1 MAAIFRQYAAL
12 HSAYTARH
20 IEIQPLRTGC
30 AALQGSMSATDE
42 HYEGQLIARP
52 DDQVSF
58 PKALL
63 LGLQHVMAMDVYV
76 VPFIIG
82 AALALSHAEAASLI
96 QSTFL
101 AAGIATII
109 QTALCMKMPVAQGP
123 SYIPLGAVL
132 AVAVVAGGGYEGLS
146 TIFGALI
153 PGALIVVALGA
164 MGVFHRVVRWL
175 VPPIVGGTI
184 ILVVGLSLLPIAL
197 KANIFTVHGSMSM
210 DQSIGLGAASASLL
224 VVAMMLGLRFPNRFG
239 LWMRLS
245 SVVIALVG
253 GTLLAW
259 AMGLFS
265 WDSVLAAPW
274 IASPN
279 FAWVDYGL
287 TFSLPAIATFIV
299 IYMVVIAET
308 TGTWFAVSAVI
319 DQPLTDKNIDRGAV
333 GEGLSCGVAALVG
346 ATPVTGYSTNAGMI
360 SITGVASRMVF
371 ITAGV
376 LMAIM
381 GFLGKFSAMIAA
393 IPSPVIGGVFAVVCI
408 TIAMAGIRILRHVQ
422 LNERAMLVVGIPII
436 FSFFATLAPEA
447 WVKTLPQMLQ
457 YLMGSAVTLG
467 AMAAMVL
474 NLVLPK
480 TQPPAA
486 A

>member
-1 MAAIFRQYAAL
+1 
-12 HSAYTARH
+12 
-20 IEIQPLRTGC
+20 
-30 AALQGSMSATDE
+30 MSTTED

-52 DDQVSF
+52 HDKVSL

-76 VPFIIG
+76 VPFII
-82 AALALSHAEAASLI
+82 ATALVLTQAESASLI

-132 AVAVVAGGGYEGLS
+132 AVAVGAGGGYAGLS
-146 TIFGALI
+146 TVFGALI
-153 PGALIVVALGA
+153 PGALIVIALGA
-164 MGVFHRVVRWL
+164 LGIFHRVVRWL

-184 ILVVGLSLLPIAL
+184 ILIVGLSLLPIAL
-197 KANIFTVHGSMSM
+197 KANIFTVHGSMSL
-210 DQSIGLGAASASLL
+210 DASIGLGAASATLL
-224 VVAMMLGLRFPNRFG
+224 VVAMMLGLRFPNRWG
-239 LWMRLS
+239 LWLRLS
-245 SVVIALVG
+245 SVVIALAG
-253 GTLLAW
+253 GTVLAW
-259 AMGLFS
+259 VMGFFNGAS
-265 WDSVLAAPW
+265 IAGAPW
-274 IASPN
+274 FTPPN
-279 FAWVDYGL
+279 FAFVDYGL
-287 TFSLPAIATFIV
+287 TFSWPAIATFLV

-319 DQPLTDKNIDRGAV
+319 DEPLTDRNIDRGAV
-333 GEGLSCGVAALVG
+333 GEGLSCSVAALVG

-371 ITAGV
+371 VTAGV
-376 LMAIM
+376 LMVIM
-381 GFLGKFSAMIAA
+381 GFLGKFSALIAA
-393 IPSPVIGGVFAVVCI
+393 IPAPVIGGVFAVVCI

-436 FSFFATLAPEA
+436 FSFFATLAPQA
-447 WVKTLPQMLQ
+447 WVEGLPVMWQ

-474 NLVLPK
+474 NLLLPK
-480 TQPPAA
+480 TAAEHAA
-486 A
+486 ARRSA